1 MAIFKEFSMNVTRH
15 IRAAAV
21 DRRVFCRSI
30 FGLGGSLLF
39 GGLAFWMPKISSADH
54 DFVIVNGW
62 VLTRK
67 DVASSKPT
75 SDAL

>member
-1 MAIFKEFSMNVTRH
+1 MNVTRH
-15 IRAAAV
+15 MRAAAI

-39 GGLAFWMPKISSADH
+39 GGLAFWMPKISSADQ

-62 VLTRK
+62 VLTREDLAASEMTT
-67 DVASSKPT
+67 DVV
-75 SDAL
+75 

>member
-1 MAIFKEFSMNVTRH
+1 MNVTRH
-15 IRAAAV
+15 IRAAAI
-21 DRRVFCRSI
+21 DRRFFCRSI
-30 FGLGGSLLF
+30 LGLGGSLLF
-39 GGLAFWMPKISSADH
+39 GSLAFWMPRISPADR